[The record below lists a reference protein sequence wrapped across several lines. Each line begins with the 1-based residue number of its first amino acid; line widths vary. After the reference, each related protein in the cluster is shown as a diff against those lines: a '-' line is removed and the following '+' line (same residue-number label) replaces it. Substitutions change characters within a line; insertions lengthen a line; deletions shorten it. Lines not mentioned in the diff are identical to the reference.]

1 MNGLDIILLLCFI
14 PAVIRG
20 LKKGFLEQLLALAG
34 IVAGVWAAYKFSL
47 LVSGW
52 LRPHIDASD
61 TLLGVISFILILLVV
76 SLGVLIIAKLL
87 CKVIRTSLI
96 GWVDKLLGV
105 VAGCLVTA
113 LLLCPLIISF
123 DTLNTQFSIT
133 DSHILTDSKVY
144 NFLKDAGNIV
154 FPYLK
159 QLLLQS

>member
-61 TLLGVISFILILLVV
+61 TLLGVIAFILILV
-76 SLGVLIIAKLL
+76 
-87 CKVIRTSLI
+87 
-96 GWVDKLLGV
+96 V
-105 VAGCLVTA
+105 VATCTA
-113 LLLCPLIISF
+113 
-123 DTLNTQFSIT
+123 
-133 DSHILTDSKVY
+133 
-144 NFLKDAGNIV
+144 
-154 FPYLK
+154 
-159 QLLLQS
+159 

>member
-1 MNGLDIILLLCFI
+1 MNGLDIVLIAAFI
-14 PAVIRG
+14 PAIIRG

-34 IVAGVWAAYKFSL
+34 LVAGVWAAYKFSAL
-47 LVSGW
+47 ASDW

-61 TLLGVISFILILLVV
+61 TLLGVIAFVIILVVV
-76 SLGVLIIAKLL
+76 SLVIFFITKLL

-105 VAGCLVTA
+105 VAGCVVTA
-113 LLLCPLIISF
+113 LLLCPLVISF

-133 DSHILTDSKVY
+133 DSHIIKESVLY
-144 NFLKDAGNIV
+144 NFLKDAGYFV

-159 QLLLQS
+159 QLLMQS